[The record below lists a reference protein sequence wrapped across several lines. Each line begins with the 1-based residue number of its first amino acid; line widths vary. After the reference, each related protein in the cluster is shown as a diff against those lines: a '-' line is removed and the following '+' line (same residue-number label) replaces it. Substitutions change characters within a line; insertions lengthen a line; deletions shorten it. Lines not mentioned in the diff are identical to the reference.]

1 MIEDIV
7 KWHKETFPD
16 VDLKS
21 QKMKF
26 LEEYKEFLE
35 GYSLEEYADMYIC
48 NVALNYRFNFFCYDD
63 ILNEEIVNISVSYL
77 NDAIRKKMEINKKRT
92 WKKINGIHRHLEG

>member
-1 MIEDIV
+1 MIEKIV

-35 GYSLEEYADMYIC
+35 GYSLEEYADMFIC
-48 NVALNYRFNFFCYDD
+48 NAALNYRFDFFCYDD
-63 ILNEEIVNISVSYL
+63 ILKEEMLNISVAYL

-92 WKKINGIHRHLEG
+92 WKKINGIYRHLGG